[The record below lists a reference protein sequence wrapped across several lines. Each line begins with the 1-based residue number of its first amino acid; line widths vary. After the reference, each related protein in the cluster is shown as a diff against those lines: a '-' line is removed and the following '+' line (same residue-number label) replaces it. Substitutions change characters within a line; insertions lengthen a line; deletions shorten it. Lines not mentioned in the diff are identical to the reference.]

1 MKRGR
6 ENLEQK
12 HFGYRVLVVDDEPSV
27 CDACHEALA
36 IEGYMVDTA
45 LSGEKALE
53 ALSAGRY
60 DVILLDLKMPGMS
73 GLEAL
78 DKLKKIAPKADVVMM
93 TGYATVES
101 AVEAMKLGAID
112 YIKKPFTN
120 KELTGKILQVLERK
134 GPPENR

>member
-1 MKRGR
+1 M
-6 ENLEQK
+6 EQK

-53 ALSAGRY
+53 VLGTSRY
-60 DVILLDLKMPGMS
+60 DIILLDLKMPGMS
-73 GLEAL
+73 GMEAL
-78 DKLKKIAPKADVVMM
+78 EKLKEVAPKADVVMM

-101 AVEAMKLGAID
+101 AVDAMKLGAID

-120 KELTGKILQVLERK
+120 RELAGKLLQVLERK
-134 GPPENR
+134 GPPGNR